1 MLRIVL
7 VGVGLL
13 ALMTGAS
20 GCSSSCSMQDCPNV
34 WVRFEPPLE
43 REEGQPPYELE
54 VLRDGVRVRCVLDE
68 KMKCDTAE
76 TEAISRDRVT
86 VDAVALWGRAYGL
99 RVAVLRGGAV
109 LHEQSFQP
117 TYDDECDACTEG
129 CPCTAQVVFATSGIG
144 GSD

>member
-13 ALMTGAS
+13 ALVTGAS

-34 WVRFEPPLE
+34 WVRFEPPLV

-54 VLRDGVRVRCVLDE
+54 VLRDGVMVRCVLDE
-68 KMKCDTAE
+68 KMKCDTEE
-76 TEAISRDRVT
+76 TVAMSRDRVEG
-86 VDAVALWGRAYGL
+86 VALWGRVYGL
-99 RVAVLRGGAV
+99 KIAVLRSGAV
-109 LHEQSFQP
+109 LQEQSFQP
-117 TYDDECDACTEG
+117 TYDDECDECTEG